1 MIYRNAHYRNGGY
14 DTAKKKHKNNPQ
26 GDLGALR
33 IISILII
40 IH

>member
-1 MIYRNAHYRNGGY
+1 MLITV
-14 DTAKKKHKNNPQ
+14 TAVTIAQKKHKNNPQ

>member
-14 DTAKKKHKNNPQ
+14 DSAKKHKNNPQ

-40 IH
+40 IL